1 VSSGRRAGLRFDATL
16 GVTTEALLFL
26 GELDPEAIGPSLE
39 YATHYEPTPFGDAQ
53 RLLDALPLP
62 PEGTVFVDVG
72 SGLGRMVLL
81 AARRPFRQVVGL
93 ELSPALHEVARENL
107 ATARDPERRCRDVRL
122 VRGDAA
128 AYRWPR
134 GNLALYLYN
143 PFRAE
148 VLAAMLDAVLADR
161 SRDIALVYHTPLEA
175 ETIERR
181 AQFEPVADFGIAR
194 IYLARR
200 EPGANA

>member
-1 VSSGRRAGLRFDATL
+1 LRFDAEL
-16 GVTTEALLFL
+16 GVATEGLIFL

-39 YATHYEPTPFGDAQ
+39 HATHYEPTPLGDAE
-53 RLLDALPLP
+53 RLLDALPLAA
-62 PEGTVFVDVG
+62 EGTVFVDVG

-93 ELSPALHEVARENL
+93 EISPALHELARENL
-107 ATARDPERRCRDVRL
+107 AAARDPERRCRDVRL

-148 VLAAMLDAVLADR
+148 VFEAMLNAVLADR
-161 SRDIALVYHTPLEA
+161 SRDVALVYHTPLEA
-175 ETIERR
+175 GTIERR
-181 AQFEPVADFGIAR
+181 PQFEPVADLGMAR

-200 EPGANA
+200 EPAPP

>member
-1 VSSGRRAGLRFDATL
+1 VSSGRRAGLRFDATF
-16 GVTTEALLFL
+16 GVTTEALIFL

-39 YATHYEPTPFGDAQ
+39 HATHYEPTPLGDAE
-53 RLLDALPLP
+53 RLLDALPIP
-62 PEGTVFVDVG
+62 AEGTVFVDIG

-81 AARRPFRQVVGL
+81 AARRPFRQVIGL
-93 ELSPALHEVARENL
+93 EISPALHELARENL
-107 ATARDPERRCRDVRL
+107 AAARDPERRCRDVRL

-148 VLAAMLDAVLADR
+148 VLAAVLDAVLADR
-161 SRDIALVYHTPLEA
+161 TRDIALIYHTPLEA
-175 ETIERR
+175 ATIAARPE
-181 AQFEPVADFGIAR
+181 FEPVADLGIAR
-194 IYLARR
+194 VYLARR
-200 EPGANA
+200 APQLPR

>member
-1 VSSGRRAGLRFDATL
+1 VSSGRRAGLRFDAEF
-16 GVTTEALLFL
+16 GVTTEALIFL

-39 YATHYEPTPFGDAQ
+39 HATHYEPTPLADAE
-53 RLLDALPLP
+53 RLLDALPIP
-62 PEGTVFVDVG
+62 AEGTIFIDIG

-81 AARRPFRQVVGL
+81 AARRPFRQVIGL
-93 ELSPALHEVARENL
+93 EISPALHELARENL
-107 ATARDPERRCRDVRL
+107 AAARDPERRCRDLRL

-148 VLAAMLDAVLADR
+148 VFAALLDAVLTDR
-161 SRDIALVYHTPLEA
+161 TRDIALVYHTPLEA
-175 ETIERR
+175 ATIESRP
-181 AQFEPVADFGIAR
+181 AFEPVADLGFAR
-194 IYLARR
+194 LYLARR
-200 EPGANA
+200 TPQPAS